1 MGTLAPLAPSSWTWM
16 SAAALKSPLS
26 KPSLKSG
33 APVVSTVQLQLAADG
48 SWLPAGSVATTVKL
62 WSPLARPVYVL
73 GDVQAEV
80 GAPSRLQAK
89 DEPVSV
95 AWNVKEA
102 LELATVPLGPESMIV
117 SGAVWSTVTPWASEA
132 VLSELSTARAVT
144 VAGPSGAAVE
154 SQAKA

>member
-1 MGTLAPLAPSSWTWM
+1 MGTLAPLPPSSRTWM
-16 SAAALKSPLS
+16 SAAQPQ
-26 KPSLKSG
+26 
-33 APVVSTVQLQLAADG
+33 VAADG
-48 SWLPAGSVATTVKL
+48 SGLPAGSVATTVKL

-102 LELATVPLGPESMIV
+102 LELATGPLGPQSMNV
-117 SGAVWSTVTPWASEA
+117 AGAV
-132 VLSELSTARAVT
+132 
-144 VAGPSGAAVE
+144 GAAG
-154 SQAKA
+154 